1 VDKKLL
7 IQVLGNC
14 AAESEQEAQQVIALK
29 KQFPYS
35 QVLQTLSARLS
46 KDHQFSFQQS
56 ELQQAAVYSTDRGVL
71 KEIMTMEIAPRSEA
85 VSDLKSPAVEK
96 AASIAQS
103 PTEVQEVKKSS
114 VEIKAQSS
122 PSLSRAVA
130 DKLVVYQNIEKT
142 IDSVDVADVVL
153 RDLKKLSQLKHN
165 FEMLFTEQSANDGI
179 ATEKQPATVP
189 LETNEPEA
197 AKSRREKII
206 ALAKSMNPQADN
218 SQPSLVR
225 KKRKDGTPD
234 IIEEIKTSKEEIEP
248 GNDRLKEQ
256 IEIIDQFIKT
266 QPSIASVRERN
277 PLPPT
282 DLNSIKS
289 GEFGE
294 NIVSET
300 LVEILIKQGKK
311 DRAIEVLKK
320 LIWKYPQKKAYFASQ
335 IEDLKK

>member
-14 AAESEQEAQQVIALK
+14 VAESEQEAQQVIALK

-71 KEIMTMEIAPRSEA
+71 KEIMTMEIAPKSEA
-85 VSDLKSPAVEK
+85 VSEVKSPAVEK
-96 AASIAQS
+96 AAPIAQP

-114 VEIKAQSS
+114 AEIKVQSP
-122 PSLSRAVA
+122 PSQSRAVA
-130 DKLVVYQNIEKT
+130 EKLVVYQSIEKT
-142 IDSVDVADVVL
+142 IDSVDVADVIL

-165 FEMLFTEQSANDGI
+165 FEMLFIDQSASDGI
-179 ATEKQPATVP
+179 ATEKQVAAVP
-189 LETNEPEA
+189 LDTIAPES